1 MREVIFDIETNGLLP
16 VVSRMWILR
25 TKDLNTGEKRKWLE
39 GDLGWMVYLESCD
52 VIAGHNICGYDLPAL
67 FKMFGWKPA
76 KHTKV
81 RDTLVLSQVL
91 NYNRFPSRLHGLEA
105 WGEFFGYPKLE
116 HSDWTQYTPHMDVYC
131 ERDVDLNARIYPI
144 VMKEFA
150 ELYAKNANIATYVKA
165 EQAAAKWCAMA
176 STHGWPFDIDMANEL
191 EVALRA
197 AMDKAY
203 VALTSKLGMKTV
215 PVDKHK
221 GIVET
226 KKPKWTMKGF
236 YDHHTANYFG
246 IHPCSGYPG
255 EERMVEGEY
264 CRVAFEPL
272 SLDSVADVK
281 VFLYRHGWKPTTW
294 NFKTNPDTG
303 KKERT
308 SPKVTEDSLE
318 FLGGDGKLYTEF
330 LTARSRYSVLKG
342 WIEGVDSD
350 GNVHGDCMVI
360 GTPSMRARHSG
371 IVNVPSGD
379 SPWGKEM
386 RSLFK
391 NKPGWTVVGC
401 DSAGNQARG
410 LAHYLGDATFIDILL
425 NGDIHSYNAEKLTE
439 VLQSMGVDYVVKRS
453 QAKRILY
460 AFLFGASGGKLWS
473 YIFDTVEPRKGNQL
487 KEGFLKAV
495 PGFKTLI
502 DRLESIYK
510 KTSAS
515 GDGYIPSIAGNRI
528 YVDSK
533 HKLLV
538 YLLQSCEKA
547 TCSAAIM
554 LTMERLEEAGIPY
567 IPLIFMHDE
576 EDFMVPD
583 EYAAQAA
590 VIGKQAFKD
599 GPQLF
604 GITIMDGDA
613 KIGNNWYEVH

>member
-1 MREVIFDIETNGLLP
+1 MKEIIFDIETDGLLP
-16 VVSRMWILR
+16 TVSKMWVFIA
-25 TKDLNTGEKRKWLE
+25 KDLNTGVKSQWLI
-39 GDLGWMVYLESCD
+39 GDMGWKEYLESAD
-52 VIAGHNICGYDLPAL
+52 VIAGHNICGYDLPCL
-67 FKMFGWKPA
+67 EKLFGWRPP
-76 KHTKV
+76 KHIKI

-91 NYNRFPSRLHGLEA
+91 NYNRFPTKLHGLEA

-116 HSDWTQYTPHMDVYC
+116 HSDWTQLTPQMITYC
-131 ERDVDLNARIYPI
+131 ERDVDLNAKIYPVVI
-144 VMKEFA
+144 KEF
-150 ELYAKNANIATYVKA
+150 LDLHAKNKNIATYIKA

-176 STHGWPFDIDMANEL
+176 SIHGWPFDLDKAREL
-191 EVALRA
+191 EGRLHI
-197 AMDKAY
+197 AMNKAY
-203 VALTSKLGMKTV
+203 DALTKRLGMKV
-215 PVDKHK
+215 VAIDKKK

-236 YDHHTANYFG
+236 YDHHTSNYFD

-255 EERMVEGEY
+255 GERMVEGEY
-264 CRVAFEPL
+264 CRVAFELL

-281 VFLYRHGWKPTTW
+281 VFLYRNGWEPTTW
-294 NFKTNPDTG
+294 NFKTNPETG
-303 KKERT
+303 KKERA
-308 SPKVTEDSLE
+308 SPKITEDSLE

-342 WIEGVDSD
+342 WIEGIDEN

-371 IVNVPSGD
+371 IVNVPSAD
-379 SPWGKEM
+379 APWGREM
-386 RSLFK
+386 RELFK
-391 NKPGWTVVGC
+391 NKPGWSVIGC

-410 LAHYLGDATFIDILL
+410 LAHYLGNADFIDILL
-425 NGDIHSYNAEKLTE
+425 NGDIHSYNAQKLTE
-439 VLQSMGVDYVVKRS
+439 VLVSMGVDYVVKRG

-473 YIFDTVEPRKGNQL
+473 YIFDVTDSRKGNKL

-495 PGFKTLI
+495 PGFKDLL
-502 DRLESIYK
+502 DRLESIYR
-510 KTSAS
+510 KTSQN
-515 GDGYIPSIAGNRI
+515 GDGYIPSIAGNKI
-528 YVDSK
+528 FVDSK

-554 LTMERLEEAGIPY
+554 LTMERLEEENIPY

-576 EDFMVPD
+576 EDFLVPD
-583 EYAAQAA
+583 MHKERAAE
-590 VIGKQAFKD
+590 IGKRAFKD

-613 KIGNNWYEVH
+613 KIGNSWYEVH